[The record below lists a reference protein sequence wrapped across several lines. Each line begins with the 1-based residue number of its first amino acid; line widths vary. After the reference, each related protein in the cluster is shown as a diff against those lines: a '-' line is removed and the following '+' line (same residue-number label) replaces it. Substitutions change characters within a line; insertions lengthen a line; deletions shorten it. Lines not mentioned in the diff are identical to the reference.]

1 MSVIQ
6 KIQEKYA
13 KLMAV
18 IIAVALLIFVVMLA
32 FENGGSLFRG
42 QENIVGT
49 INGKKID
56 ALSFSKI
63 IDQQEAGMEKQG
75 YPPGAALRQQ
85 AIETAWSQELNR
97 IVMTSELDKLGMQIG
112 KKEIGD
118 ILYGANPPQDLK
130 QQFTDEKTGAYNA
143 LMAKQQID
151 QMMKSKQTP
160 PQQKEQFNQY
170 ISQLEFIRLND
181 KYNSLLTNSTNY
193 PKWLIEKQNADNSQ
207 LAKVSLV
214 REFYTSIPDSAVK
227 ISDKEI
233 EDYISKHKDDF
244 KQDENRSIAYV
255 AFSALPTAADTAAT
269 RARLLSLKPELD
281 STKDLQ
287 QFLES
292 QGVQTYYDG
301 YINGSK
307 IQIAT
312 KDSIFKIPVGSV
324 YGPYLDGG
332 SYSLAKL
339 IGVKSQPDTVNV
351 RHILISTVQRDPQ
364 TGQSQQ
370 VRDST
375 TARKLIDSIQTAI
388 RNGSSFDSLV
398 KLSEDQGSKDK
409 GGLYEKVTSGGMV
422 PPFND
427 FIFGNPVG
435 SKGIV
440 KTEFGYHYI
449 EILSQKGNS
458 PAYKIAYLSQPIE
471 ASQETDANANNA
483 ANLFAG
489 DSRDQKSFDAN
500 SEKLAK
506 EKGINKMIIP
516 NIAPNAAQ
524 LPGLGMSRSFVKNI
538 YEAKLGQMVQPERV
552 GDNYVVAIVTEINEK
567 GTESVAKARV
577 SAEPLLRNHKK
588 AEILQKKIGTI
599 STLEAAAAALGGKP
613 VEVADSIRLSG
624 TQTSIVASEPKVIGA
639 AFNPANKGKVV
650 PQVIEGSSGVYVV
663 RVDNVMATA
672 VANANVAEQRKTKYQ
687 EAKNRGSYPQQVLM
701 LAADI
706 KDNRSKLY

>member
-56 ALSFSKI
+56 APSFSKI
-63 IDQQEAGMEKQG
+63 IDQTEAGMEKQG

-85 AIETAWSQELNR
+85 AIETAWNQELNR
-97 IVMTSELDKLGMQIG
+97 VVMTSELEKLGMQIG

-130 QQFTDEKTGAYNA
+130 QQFTDEKTGLYNA
-143 LMAKQQID
+143 LMAKTQID

-160 PQQKEQFNQY
+160 VQQKEQFNQY
-170 ISQLEFIRLND
+170 ISQLEFMRLNE
-181 KYNSLLTNSTNY
+181 KYNALLTNSTNY

-214 REFYTSIPDSAVK
+214 REFYTSIPDSVVK

-233 EDYISKHKDDF
+233 EDFIGKHKDEYE
-244 KQDENRSIAYV
+244 QDENRSIAYV

-269 RARLLSLKPELD
+269 RERLLALKPELD

-292 QGVQTYYDG
+292 QGVQNYYDG

-307 IQIAT
+307 IQIAA

-339 IGVKSQPDTVNV
+339 VGVKSQPDTVNA
-351 RHILISTVQRDPQ
+351 RHILISTMQRDPQ

-370 VRDST
+370 VRDSA

-398 KLSEDQGSKDK
+398 KLSEDQGKS
-409 GGLYEKVTSGGMV
+409 
-422 PPFND
+422 N
-427 FIFGNPVG
+427 IRGN
-435 SKGIV
+435 
-440 KTEFGYHYI
+440 
-449 EILSQKGNS
+449 
-458 PAYKIAYLSQPIE
+458 
-471 ASQETDANANNA
+471 
-483 ANLFAG
+483 
-489 DSRDQKSFDAN
+489 
-500 SEKLAK
+500 
-506 EKGINKMIIP
+506 
-516 NIAPNAAQ
+516 
-524 LPGLGMSRSFVKNI
+524 
-538 YEAKLGQMVQPERV
+538 
-552 GDNYVVAIVTEINEK
+552 
-567 GTESVAKARV
+567 
-577 SAEPLLRNHKK
+577 
-588 AEILQKKIGTI
+588 
-599 STLEAAAAALGGKP
+599 
-613 VEVADSIRLSG
+613 
-624 TQTSIVASEPKVIGA
+624 
-639 AFNPANKGKVV
+639 
-650 PQVIEGSSGVYVV
+650 GSS
-663 RVDNVMATA
+663 
-672 VANANVAEQRKTKYQ
+672 
-687 EAKNRGSYPQQVLM
+687 
-701 LAADI
+701 I
-706 KDNRSKLY
+706 

>member
-18 IIAVALLIFVVMLA
+18 IIAVALLTFVVMLA

-42 QENIVGT
+42 QENIVGA

-63 IDQQEAGMEKQG
+63 IDQQEAGMERQG

-85 AIETAWSQELNR
+85 AIETAWNEELRR
-97 IVMTSELDKLGMQIG
+97 IVMTTELDKLGMRIG

-160 PQQKEQFNQY
+160 PEQKEQFNQY
-170 ISQLEFIRLND
+170 ISQLEFMRLND
-181 KYNSLLTNSTNY
+181 KYNALLTNTANF

-214 REFYTSIPDSAVK
+214 REFYTSIPDSAVT

-233 EDYISKHKDDF
+233 EDFINKHKDDY

-255 AFSALPTAADTAAT
+255 AFSALPTAADTSAT
-269 RARLLSLKPELD
+269 REKILGLKPGLD

-292 QGVQTYYDG
+292 QGVQSFYDG

-307 IQIAT
+307 IQIAA

-339 IGVKSQPDTVNV
+339 IGVRSQPDTVNV
-351 RHILISTVQRDPQ
+351 RHILIATVQRDPQ
-364 TGQSQQ
+364 TGQSQP
-370 VRDST
+370 VRDSAS
-375 TARKLIDSIQTAI
+375 ARKLIDSIQTAI

-398 KLSEDQGSKDK
+398 KLSEDPGSKEK
-409 GGLYEKVTSGGMV
+409 GGLYEKVTAGGMV
-422 PPFND
+422 PPFNE

-435 SKGIV
+435 TKGIV
-440 KTEFGYHYI
+440 KTEYGYHYV
-449 EILSQKGNS
+449 EILSQKGSS
-458 PAYKIAYLSQPIE
+458 PAYKIAYLSQQIE
-471 ASQETDANANNA
+471 ASQ
-483 ANLFAG
+483 
-489 DSRDQKSFDAN
+489 
-500 SEKLAK
+500 
-506 EKGINKMIIP
+506 
-516 NIAPNAAQ
+516 
-524 LPGLGMSRSFVKNI
+524 
-538 YEAKLGQMVQPERV
+538 
-552 GDNYVVAIVTEINEK
+552 
-567 GTESVAKARV
+567 
-577 SAEPLLRNHKK
+577 
-588 AEILQKKIGTI
+588 
-599 STLEAAAAALGGKP
+599 
-613 VEVADSIRLSG
+613 
-624 TQTSIVASEPKVIGA
+624 
-639 AFNPANKGKVV
+639 
-650 PQVIEGSSGVYVV
+650 
-663 RVDNVMATA
+663 
-672 VANANVAEQRKTKYQ
+672 
-687 EAKNRGSYPQQVLM
+687 
-701 LAADI
+701 
-706 KDNRSKLY
+706 